1 MPKLITYTRGQY
13 PTLRAKVQEGGRTLL
28 SAAELQDS
36 DMAREISQHKNAV
49 VDVST
54 LLPLFDQETG
64 FDLLSFQLELLCHRI
79 DDSAEFIADEDVANK
94 YAYGCRTLFD
104 VMENCG
110 LSAALSADGGANTST
125 VELIT
130 ALDDDKLSSLLKK
143 FEEKLIGQP
152 TFKEALRDEIG
163 SFRLFNKLGEQ
174 PILSMLLIGPSGVGK
189 TETARILGD
198 LLAPDQ
204 PLPKINFGNYSSK
217 DSLNSLIGSPRGY
230 IGSDIGELSMKL
242 KSSFTGVLLIDEFEK
257 ADAAVWNFFHDL
269 LESGKYTDSQ
279 GDRHDLNGYIIVF
292 TSNEPRSTVHE
303 KFPAELMSRIN
314 LKVNFDKLSNK
325 EKRLFVERYIS
336 RIVNKY
342 ITSTSTNT
350 KAEDIVSKALA
361 EIPFSDIDNIRIL
374 KNESRKWL
382 AKHIG

>member
-13 PTLRAKVQEGGRTLL
+13 PTLKAKVQESGRTLL

-94 YAYGCRTLFD
+94 YAYDCRTLFD

-110 LSAALSADGGANTST
+110 FSAALSADGGTNTNT

-130 ALDDDKLSSLLKK
+130 ALDDDKLSCLLKK

-152 TFKEALRDEIG
+152 TFKEALRDEID

-257 ADAAVWNFFHDL
+257 ADAAVWNFFLDL

-325 EKRLFVERYIS
+325 EKRLFVESYIS

-342 ITSTSTNT
+342 ITSTGVST

-361 EIPFSDIDNIRIL
+361 EIPFSGIDNIRIL